1 MAPIYTNVDTYFFG
15 MSDIQTLSKFFS
27 TCIHSLDPQDK
38 LRTLGDMSAYDL
50 VGFSVDTH

>member
-1 MAPIYTNVDTYFFG
+1 MAPIYTKVDTYFFG